1 MRVATVMSETL
12 EEESSRTK
20 LPPLEEVLPPESEPI
35 RPQGAPAETQRLLGK
50 VAIITGADQGLGRA
64 VAVAFAQEGAGV
76 VVVYHTGH
84 EDAQTTA
91 GLIRTAG
98 GEPLLLAGD
107 VGSEGFC
114 SEIVRRTLDRFG
126 AIHIIVNNAAEP
138 LAECGVQD
146 LNEERLNQT
155 FRTNVYA
162 QAYLIKH
169 ALEHL
174 HAGASIINTASVAA
188 YLGSHSFLDHAASK
202 GAVVSLT
209 RSLSKALVSRGI
221 RVNGVAP
228 GPIWTPQA
236 RTPGSEQPPAGLDV
250 QVPMGR
256 AGEPPEIASSYVFL
270 ASSEASY
277 LTGQILHPNGGEIVN
292 G

>member
-1 MRVATVMSETL
+1 MSETL
-12 EEESSRTK
+12 EEESNQTK
-20 LPPLEEVLPPESEPI
+20 LPPLEEILQTEPV
-35 RPQGAPAETQRLLGK
+35 RPTGVPAETQRLLGR
-50 VAIITGADQGLGRA
+50 VAIVTGGDQGLGRA
-64 VAVAFAQEGAGV
+64 IAVAFAQEGAGV
-76 VVVYHTGH
+76 TVVYQSGH

-107 VGSEGFC
+107 VGSETFC
-114 SEIVRRTLDRFG
+114 SEIVKQTVDRFG

-138 LAECGVQD
+138 LSQWSVED
-146 LNEERLNQT
+146 LNEERLGQT

-162 QAYLIKH
+162 QVYLIKH
-169 ALEHL
+169 ALKHL

-188 YLGSHSFLDHAASK
+188 YLGSHLFLDHAASK

-209 RSLSKALVSRGI
+209 RSLSRALVSRGI

-236 RTPGSEQPPAGLDV
+236 RTPGTDEPTTALDV
-250 QVPMGR
+250 PVPMGR
-256 AGEPPEIASSYVFL
+256 AGEPAEIASCYVFL
-270 ASSEASY
+270 ASPDASY